1 MRKLISY
8 LEAREVI
15 FLVLFCVFAYFQVE
29 LTLQI
34 PEYMKGITDMMQS
47 GGGEL
52 GALVQPAI
60 TMLLFSLASI
70 ACAVGSGYFLSVA
83 SSTVIMRM
91 RKDFFETLMS
101 FSLVETKR
109 FSTSSLITRATSDME
124 QVRVFISAGIQAI
137 VQAPLMLVIAIGKM
151 TGNNVWT
158 NAVVAVSLLL
168 AIVTFALFML
178 SLPKATKAQ
187 KLIDVVNR
195 VTKEHLTGMR
205 VLHVYNGY
213 EFQREG
219 FEEVNNDLARK
230 NTVAN
235 RLIGAISPFYTLCLN
250 SLTLIIYALGAAM
263 IYNLN
268 VATEQQQL
276 FSDMIVFSSYA
287 LQAFSAFSLLILI
300 VALLPRMVVS
310 LKRINE
316 VTTTEV
322 EIRDGVATTGANGKI
337 GTLEFRDVSFAYPG
351 AADNAL
357 SHISFEVGKGQ
368 TLAIIGATGS
378 GKTTLL
384 NLIMRFYD
392 VTEGSVFVDGRDVRD
407 YNLWALRDKMGY
419 VPQKSFLFAGT
430 IGSNIDYGHRSGL
443 ENTLSE
449 IKRAA
454 EVGQSKEFIEQ
465 KSGAYDAEVDE
476 GGSNFSGGQR
486 QRLTI
491 SRAICRDPETYLF
504 DDSFSALDFKTDATL
519 RKNLR
524 ESAEDATQ
532 VIVGQRIGSIMNA
545 DTILVID
552 EGRIVG
558 MGKHEELLKTC
569 DVYREIAYSQ
579 LVPEEVA

>member
-1 MRKLISY
+1 MKYGIYYAYWEDKWEADYFKYIEKVAKLGFDF
-8 LEAREVI
+8 LE
-15 FLVLFCVFAYFQVE
+15 
-29 LTLQI
+29 
-34 PEYMKGITDMMQS
+34 
-47 GGGEL
+47 
-52 GALVQPAI
+52 
-60 TMLLFSLASI
+60 I
-70 ACAVGSGYFLSVA
+70 ACTPINGYD
-83 SSTVIMRM
+83 R
-91 RKDFFETLMS
+91 
-101 FSLVETKR
+101 
-109 FSTSSLITRATSDME
+109 
-124 QVRVFISAGIQAI
+124 
-137 VQAPLMLVIAIGKM
+137 
-151 TGNNVWT
+151 
-158 NAVVAVSLLL
+158 
-168 AIVTFALFML
+168 
-178 SLPKATKAQ
+178 Q
-187 KLIDVVNR
+187 KLA
-195 VTKEHLTGMR
+195 
-205 VLHVYNGY
+205 
-213 EFQREG
+213 
-219 FEEVNNDLARK
+219 DLRK
-230 NTVAN
+230 
-235 RLIGAISPFYTLCLN
+235 C
-250 SLTLIIYALGAAM
+250 
-263 IYNLN
+263 
-268 VATEQQQL
+268 
-276 FSDMIVFSSYA
+276 
-287 LQAFSAFSLLILI
+287 
-300 VALLPRMVVS
+300 
-310 LKRINE
+310 
-316 VTTTEV
+316 
-322 EIRDGVATTGANGKI
+322 
-337 GTLEFRDVSFAYPG
+337 
-351 AADNAL
+351 AADNGIFLTAG
-357 SHISFEVGKGQ
+357 HGPNVNQ
-368 TLAIIGATGS
+368 NLASADPAIQKSA
-378 GKTTLL
+378 KEFFTTLL